1 METTT
6 LRLERAG
13 DEETAR
19 RVREVLEGEPGVA
32 RVLVRGDRGEVYV
45 RHSAAR
51 APRRHLIAR
60 LEAEG
65 LGVRIRTR

>member
-1 METTT
+1 MDTTT
-6 LRLERAG
+6 LVLDRRG

-19 RVREVLEGEPGVA
+19 RIREVLDGEDGVA
-32 RVLVRGDRGEVYV
+32 RVLTRSDRGEVYV

-51 APRRHLIAR
+51 APRRRLLAR

-65 LGVRIRTR
+65 VHVRVKGR